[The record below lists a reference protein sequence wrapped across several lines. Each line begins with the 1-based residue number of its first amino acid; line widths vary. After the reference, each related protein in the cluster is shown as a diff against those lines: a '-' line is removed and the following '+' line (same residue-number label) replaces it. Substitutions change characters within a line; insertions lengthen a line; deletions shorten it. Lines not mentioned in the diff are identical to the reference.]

1 MAAEHTIRRILVA
14 VDASAASV
22 AALEA
27 AVSLAS
33 DLDAELV
40 GLFVEDV
47 NLVRLAEL
55 PAAQQVRLISARAQ
69 PLDRDHVAQ
78 TLRGQAARARR
89 ALQAAAD
96 EADVPTEFHVVRG
109 QVTAA
114 VLAAAAEAD
123 LVILGRRARPLTRR
137 HRLGSTARAAL
148 TAVPRSLMLVRPR
161 PISQRPVLVTF
172 DGSPLSWR
180 ALRKAAALAQATHRL
195 QVLLITEV
203 PAQAAKWQAEVADWL
218 EARTQ
223 QASYRQLPRA
233 TLAQL
238 VTAVQRA
245 KGDVLIIGS
254 ERLPVPAETAVRL
267 LAVLDCS
274 LMLIR

>member
-1 MAAEHTIRRILVA
+1 
-14 VDASAASV
+14 
-22 AALEA
+22 
-27 AVSLAS
+27 
-33 DLDAELV
+33 
-40 GLFVEDV
+40 
-47 NLVRLAEL
+47 
-55 PAAQQVRLISARAQ
+55 
-69 PLDRDHVAQ
+69 
-78 TLRGQAARARR
+78 
-89 ALQAAAD
+89 
-96 EADVPTEFHVVRG
+96 
-109 QVTAA
+109 
-114 VLAAAAEAD
+114 
-123 LVILGRRARPLTRR
+123 
-137 HRLGSTARAAL
+137 
-148 TAVPRSLMLVRPR
+148 MLVRPR